1 MQRITAYCQ
10 CFHKTSNLNTCIRR
24 VRSAST
30 KMVTFRHLGKIIRQ
44 AFLAFPS
51 SYVSAVTNENRAEEV
66 VARCIDEFH
75 LYSWPCRPTFH
86 WGGVNKLFGPLNK
99 FGPFISSRSW
109 NMHRH
114 MEFILFWGE
123 GTVCTVVLNRNSK
136 VARRGHFTHLS
147 IPIYYALVA
156 VSRETW

>member
-1 MQRITAYCQ
+1 MRTA
-10 CFHKTSNLNTCIRR
+10 N
-24 VRSAST
+24 VST
-30 KMVTFRHLGKIIRQ
+30 KRLAWIH
-44 AFLAFPS
+44 AFTGSEVHDYKDGNLPPS
-51 SYVSAVTNENRAEEV
+51 WKDYSTGVSRLSLQLRFCRNKRKSCRGGSSKMYWWIPPLFMAVPTN
-66 VARCIDEFH
+66 IS
-75 LYSWPCRPTFH
+75 L
-86 WGGVNKLFGPLNK
+86 GGVNKLFGPLNK

-123 GTVCTVVLNRNSK
+123 GTVCTVVLKRNSK

-147 IPIYYALVA
+147 IPIYYALLA